1 MEFFLIIKK
10 INNTLSEEENVEF
23 DKWYSESEKHRAY
36 FKSVQANKNS
46 EKYLFDKEKNW
57 NAIKGKAKITKKTI
71 WKYYAAAASIALL
84 FSISYLL
91 NPLNKKVKTS
101 KTTIHSGYSN
111 KAILTLDDGKEILL
125 SNDHKIE
132 NALFKSDDKSIAYKK
147 NSTKESKEVTT
158 QPEITYNYLT
168 TKKGGEFS
176 LTLAD
181 GTKVWLNSESKLK
194 YPVNFIKGQ
203 PRTVELI
210 YGEAYFEVSSSKN
223 NFGDGFSVLNSLQKV
238 SVLGTHF
245 NIKAYP
251 DDHLITTTLIEGKV
265 VVENNKNH
273 KMYLESN
280 QEITLNV
287 LTLEMQ
293 KKYVD
298 AKDKIYWVNGY
309 FNFENTSLLEI
320 TKILSRC
327 YDVNISFEN
336 HKIEDL
342 RFNGVLSKKQD
353 IKSVLDA
360 IINTT
365 DITYEINNTKI
376 KFRK

>member
-10 INNTLSEEENVEF
+10 INNTLSEEEKIAF

-36 FKSVQANKNS
+36 FKSIQENKNS

-57 NAIKGKAKITKKTI
+57 KAIRGKANIKKKTT

-84 FSISYLL
+84 FSISYLF
-91 NPLNKKVKTS
+91 NPIDEKVNTAEI
-101 KTTIHSGYSN
+101 TTDVGYNN

-125 SNDHKIE
+125 SKDHKIE
-132 NALFKSDDKSIAYKK
+132 NALFKSEDKSIAYKK
-147 NSTKESKEVTT
+147 SNTKQSEEIAT
-158 QPEITYNYLT
+158 QPEIIYNYLT

-194 YPVNFIKGQ
+194 YPVSFIKGQ

-210 YGEAYFEVSSSKN
+210 YGEAYFEVSSSKKN
-223 NFGDGFSVLNSLQKV
+223 SGDGFNVLNSLQRV

-245 NIKAYP
+245 NVKSYP
-251 DDHLITTTLIEGKV
+251 EDHLITTSLIEGKV
-265 VVENNKNH
+265 LVENKEKI
-273 KMYLESN
+273 KMYLEPN
-280 QEITLNV
+280 EEITLNV

-293 KKYVD
+293 KKEVN
-298 AKDKIYWVNGY
+298 AKEKISWVNGY
-309 FNFENTSLLEI
+309 FSFDNTSLLEI
-320 TKILSRC
+320 TKTLSRC
-327 YDVNISFEN
+327 YDVDISFEN
-336 HKIEDL
+336 EKIKDL

-353 IKSVLDA
+353 IKFVLDA

-365 DITYEINNTKI
+365 DITYEIENRKI
-376 KFRK
+376 KLRK

>member
-10 INNTLSEEENVEF
+10 INNTLSEEEKIAF

-36 FKSVQANKNS
+36 FKSVQENKNS
-46 EKYLFDKEKNW
+46 KKYLFDKEKNW
-57 NAIKGKAKITKKTI
+57 KAIKGKANIKKETT

-84 FSISYLL
+84 FSISYLF
-91 NPLNKKVKTS
+91 NPINEKVNTAEI
-101 KTTIHSGYSN
+101 TTDVGYNN

-125 SNDHKIE
+125 SKDHKIE
-132 NALFKSDDKSIAYKK
+132 NALFKSEDKSIAYKK
-147 NSTKESKEVTT
+147 ANTKQSEEIAT
-158 QPEITYNYLT
+158 QPEIIYNYLT

-194 YPVNFIKGQ
+194 YPVSFIKGQ

-210 YGEAYFEVSSSKN
+210 YGEAYFEVSSSKKN
-223 NFGDGFSVLNSLQKV
+223 SGDGFNVLNSLQRV

-245 NIKAYP
+245 NVKAYP
-251 DDHLITTTLIEGKV
+251 EDHLITTSLIEGKV
-265 VVENNKNH
+265 LVENNEKI
-273 KMYLESN
+273 KMYLEPN
-280 QEITLNV
+280 EEITLNV

-293 KKYVD
+293 KNEVN
-298 AKDKIYWVNGY
+298 AKEKISWVNGY
-309 FNFENTSLLEI
+309 FSFDNTSLLEI
-320 TKILSRC
+320 TKTLSRC
-327 YDVNISFEN
+327 YDVDISFEN
-336 HKIEDL
+336 EKIKDL

-353 IKSVLDA
+353 IKFVLDA

-365 DITYEINNTKI
+365 DITYEIENRKI

>member
-23 DKWYSESEKHRAY
+23 NKWYSESEKHRAY
-36 FKSVQANKNS
+36 FKSVLENKNS

-57 NAIKGKAKITKKTI
+57 NAIKGKVKITKNTT

-84 FSISYLL
+84 FSISYLF
-91 NPLNKKVKTS
+91 NPLNKKVNTS
-101 KTTIHSGYSN
+101 EISTPTGYSN
-111 KAILTLDDGKEILL
+111 KAILTLEDGEEILL
-125 SNDHKIE
+125 SKDHKIE
-132 NALFKSDDKSIAYKK
+132 NALFKSEDKSIAYKK
-147 NSTKESKEVTT
+147 HSTKQLEEVAT
-158 QPEITYNYLT
+158 QPKIIYNYLT

-194 YPVNFIKGQ
+194 YPVSFIKGQ

-210 YGEAYFEVSSSKN
+210 YGEAYFEVSPSKIN
-223 NFGDGFSVLNSLQKV
+223 SGDGFSVLNSLQKV

-245 NIKAYP
+245 NVKAYP
-251 DDHLITTTLIEGKV
+251 EDHLITTTLLEGKV
-265 VVENNKNH
+265 LVENNEKV
-273 KMYLESN
+273 KMYLEPN
-280 QEITLNV
+280 EETILNV
-287 LTLEMQ
+287 LTLEM
-293 KKYVD
+293 KKREVD
-298 AKDKIYWVNGY
+298 AKEKISWVKGY
-309 FNFENTSLLEI
+309 FSFDNTSLLEI

-327 YDVNISFEN
+327 YDVDISFEDE
-336 HKIEDL
+336 KIKDL

-353 IKSVLDA
+353 IKFVLDA

-365 DITYEINNTKI
+365 DITYEIKNTKI

>member
-10 INNTLSEEENVEF
+10 INNTLSEEEKIAF

-36 FKSVQANKNS
+36 FKSVQENKNS
-46 EKYLFDKEKNW
+46 KKYLFDKEKNW
-57 NAIKGKAKITKKTI
+57 KAIKGKANIKKKTT

-84 FSISYLL
+84 FSISYLF
-91 NPLNKKVKTS
+91 NPINEKVNTAEI
-101 KTTIHSGYSN
+101 TTDVGYNN

-125 SNDHKIE
+125 SKDHKIE
-132 NALFKSDDKSIAYKK
+132 NALFKSEDKSIAYKK
-147 NSTKESKEVTT
+147 ANTKQSEEIAT
-158 QPEITYNYLT
+158 QPEIIYNYLT

-194 YPVNFIKGQ
+194 YPVSFIKGQ

-210 YGEAYFEVSSSKN
+210 YGEAYFEVSSSKKN
-223 NFGDGFSVLNSLQKV
+223 SGDGFNVLNSLQRV

-245 NIKAYP
+245 NVKAYP
-251 DDHLITTTLIEGKV
+251 EDHLITTSLIEGKV
-265 VVENNKNH
+265 LVENNEKI
-273 KMYLESN
+273 KMYLEPN
-280 QEITLNV
+280 EEITLNV

-293 KKYVD
+293 KKEVN
-298 AKDKIYWVNGY
+298 AKEKISWVKGY
-309 FNFENTSLLEI
+309 FSFDNTSLLEI
-320 TKILSRC
+320 TKTLSRC
-327 YDVNISFEN
+327 YDVDISFEN
-336 HKIEDL
+336 EKIKDL

-353 IKSVLDA
+353 IKFVLDA

-365 DITYEINNTKI
+365 DITYEIDNRKI
-376 KFRK
+376 KLRK

>member
-10 INNTLSEEENVEF
+10 INNTLSEEEKIAF

-36 FKSVQANKNS
+36 FKSVQENKNS
-46 EKYLFDKEKNW
+46 KKYLFDKEKNW
-57 NAIKGKAKITKKTI
+57 KAIRGKANIKKKTT

-84 FSISYLL
+84 FSISYLF
-91 NPLNKKVKTS
+91 NPINEKVNTAEI
-101 KTTIHSGYSN
+101 TTDVGYNN

-125 SNDHKIE
+125 SKDHKIE
-132 NALFKSDDKSIAYKK
+132 NALFKSEDKSIAYKK
-147 NSTKESKEVTT
+147 SNTKQSEEIAT
-158 QPEITYNYLT
+158 QPEIIYNYLT

-194 YPVNFIKGQ
+194 YPVSFIKGQ

-210 YGEAYFEVSSSKN
+210 YGEAYFEVSSSKKN
-223 NFGDGFSVLNSLQKV
+223 SGDGFNVLNSLQRV

-245 NIKAYP
+245 NVKAYP
-251 DDHLITTTLIEGKV
+251 EDHLITTSLIEGKV
-265 VVENNKNH
+265 LVENNEKI
-273 KMYLESN
+273 KMYLEPN
-280 QEITLNV
+280 EEITLNV

-293 KKYVD
+293 KKEVN
-298 AKDKIYWVNGY
+298 AKEKISWVNGY
-309 FNFENTSLLEI
+309 FSFDNTSLLEI
-320 TKILSRC
+320 TKTLSRC
-327 YDVNISFEN
+327 YDVDISFEN
-336 HKIEDL
+336 EKIKDL

-353 IKSVLDA
+353 IKFVLDA

-365 DITYEINNTKI
+365 DITYEIENRKI
-376 KFRK
+376 KLRK

>member
-1 MEFFLIIKK
+1 MEFLLIIKK
-10 INNTLSEEENVEF
+10 INNTLSEEEKVAF
-23 DKWYSESEKHRAY
+23 DAWYSESEKHRAY
-36 FKSVQANKNS
+36 FKSVQENKNS

-57 NAIKGKAKITKKTI
+57 KVIKSKTKITKKTI

-84 FSISYLL
+84 FSISYLF
-91 NPLNKKVKTS
+91 NPINKKVNTS
-101 KTTIHSGYSN
+101 VIITDTGYSN
-111 KAILTLDDGKEILL
+111 KAILTLENGEEILL
-125 SNDHKIE
+125 SKDHKIE
-132 NALFKSDDKSIAYKK
+132 NSLFKSEDKSIAYKK
-147 NSTKESKEVTT
+147 PVTKQSEEVAN
-158 QPEITYNYLT
+158 QPEIIYNYLT

-194 YPVNFIKGQ
+194 YPVSFIKGQ
-203 PRTVELI
+203 PRNVELI
-210 YGEAYFEVSSSKN
+210 YGEAYFEVSSSEN
-223 NFGDGFSVLNSLQKV
+223 NFGDCFNVLNSLQKV

-245 NIKAYP
+245 NVKAYP

-280 QEITLNV
+280 QEITLNI

-336 HKIEDL
+336 DKIEDL

-365 DITYEINNTKI
+365 DITYEINNKKI

>member
-10 INNTLSEEENVEF
+10 INNTLSEEEKIAF

-36 FKSVQANKNS
+36 FKSVQENKNS
-46 EKYLFDKEKNW
+46 KKYLFDKEKNW
-57 NAIKGKAKITKKTI
+57 KAIKGKANIKKKTT

-84 FSISYLL
+84 FSISYLF
-91 NPLNKKVKTS
+91 NPINEKVNTAEI
-101 KTTIHSGYSN
+101 TTDVGYNN

-125 SNDHKIE
+125 SKDHKIE
-132 NALFKSDDKSIAYKK
+132 NALFKSEDKSIAYKK
-147 NSTKESKEVTT
+147 ANTKQSEEIAT
-158 QPEITYNYLT
+158 QPEIIYNYLT

-194 YPVNFIKGQ
+194 YPVSFIKGQ

-210 YGEAYFEVSSSKN
+210 YGEAYFEVSSSKKN
-223 NFGDGFSVLNSLQKV
+223 SGDGFNVLNSLQRV

-245 NIKAYP
+245 NVKAYP
-251 DDHLITTTLIEGKV
+251 EDHLITTSLIEGKV
-265 VVENNKNH
+265 LVENNEKI
-273 KMYLESN
+273 KMYLEPN
-280 QEITLNV
+280 EEITLNV

-293 KKYVD
+293 KNEVN
-298 AKDKIYWVNGY
+298 AKEKISWVNGY
-309 FNFENTSLLEI
+309 FSFDNTSLLEI
-320 TKILSRC
+320 TKTLSRC
-327 YDVNISFEN
+327 YDVDISFEDE
-336 HKIEDL
+336 KIKDL

-353 IKSVLDA
+353 IKFVLDA

-365 DITYEINNTKI
+365 DITYEIDNRKI